1 MNRGLVNQQLSLNQI
16 GNSLWEY
23 LLVVHPDKD
32 VNEKVNVEKNYFY
45 NEYGQKVAIK
55 TKPHITLANF
65 LAKEEMEATLIRWI
79 QRVCD
84 YQPKFETALNN
95 FSGFPPHTIYLR
107 VQNPQPFKSLVNNLK
122 VIEGFIQSNGC
133 PPVTLITSPHMTI
146 ARRLPSEVY
155 ERAIKEYASRLFHEM
170 FKVDHLVL
178 IKRKHQFDEC
188 KTVNIFPLGSLHNN
202 LFN

>member
-1 MNRGLVNQQLSLNQI
+1 MNRGLANQQLSLNQT

-32 VNEKVNVEKNYFY
+32 VNEKVNVEKNYFC
-45 NEYGQKVAIK
+45 NVYGQKVVIK
-55 TKPHITLANF
+55 TRPHITLANF

-84 YQPKFETALNN
+84 YQPKFEAALNN

-107 VQNPQPFKSLVNNLK
+107 VQNPQPFTSLVKNLK
-122 VIEGFIQSNGC
+122 VIEGYIQSNGC
-133 PPVTLITSPHMTI
+133 PPVTLITLPYMTI
-146 ARRLPSEVY
+146 ARRLPPEVF
-155 ERAIKEYASRLFHEM
+155 ERAIKEYASRLFYEM
-170 FKVDHLVL
+170 LRVDHLVL
-178 IKRKHQFDEC
+178 IKRKHQSDEC
-188 KTVNIFPLGSLHNN
+188 KTVNIFPLGSLHTN